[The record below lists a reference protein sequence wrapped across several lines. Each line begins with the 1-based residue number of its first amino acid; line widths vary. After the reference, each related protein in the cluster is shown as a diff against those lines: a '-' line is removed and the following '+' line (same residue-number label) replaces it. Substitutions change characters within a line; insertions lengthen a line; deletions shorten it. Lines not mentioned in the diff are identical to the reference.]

1 MGPSGHVLREL
12 LFSGPDCFVLD
23 LLWSTAGLGH
33 YACQFSEGPLCRGMV
48 HVPPCSLGYLLQLCH
63 GSC

>member
-33 YACQFSEGPLCRGMV
+33 VC
-48 HVPPCSLGYLLQLCH
+48 VPV
-63 GSC
+63 